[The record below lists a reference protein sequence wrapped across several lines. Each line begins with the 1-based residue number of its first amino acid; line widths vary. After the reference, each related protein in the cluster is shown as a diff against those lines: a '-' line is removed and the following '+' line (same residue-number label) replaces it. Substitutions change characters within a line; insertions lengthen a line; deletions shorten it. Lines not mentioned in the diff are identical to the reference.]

1 VKENHELSAMITV
14 VIDGEIGVDEEMLK
28 LFNSRQKE
36 TFKDV
41 KVNPGLSVK
50 QKKQIDD
57 LLREYGDIF
66 SDVPG

>member
-1 VKENHELSAMITV
+1 MKENHELSAMITV

-41 KVNPGLSVK
+41 KVNPGLSVNRRNK
-50 QKKQIDD
+50 
-57 LLREYGDIF
+57 
-66 SDVPG
+66 